1 MLLGWESI
9 QLTAETSVCVQVNGQ
24 NQCDWEST
32 GRTDWFL
39 PTVSR
44 LPSTMADNVNEE
56 SDYNPGEDELDW
68 GYEEG
73 RQVFIS
79 MCGGGDAGK

>member
-1 MLLGWESI
+1 MTGSVLG
-9 QLTAETSVCVQVNGQ
+9 GQ
-24 NQCDWEST
+24 I
-32 GRTDWFL
+32 GFL

-56 SDYNPGEDELDW
+56 SDYIPGKDELDW

-73 RQVFIS
+73 KLCSSV
-79 MCGGGDAGK
+79 

>member
-1 MLLGWESI
+1 MTGSVLG
-9 QLTAETSVCVQVNGQ
+9 GQ
-24 NQCDWEST
+24 I
-32 GRTDWFL
+32 GFL

-56 SDYNPGEDELDW
+56 SDYIPGKDELDW

-73 RQVFIS
+73 KLVFIS
-79 MCGGGDAGK
+79 MNGSWFKRFKLV